1 MNARNHRKRTP
12 LHVAAEEGQEELIT
26 FLLSNKA
33 DANITDPDGY
43 TPVDLAAKNQHRDAA
58 KIFLKHPPPST
69 KDHSVKMALEDVM
82 TCSDV
87 KDGLVKDKI
96 SEISPFGYALGLM

>member
-26 FLLSNKA
+26 FLLSKKA

-43 TPVDLAAKNQHRDAA
+43 TPVDLAAKNQHKDAVT
-58 KIFLKHPPPST
+58 IFLKHTSSST
-69 KDHSVKMALEDVM
+69 KDNAVKIALEDVM

-87 KDGLVKDKI
+87 RDGLVKDKI
-96 SEISPFGYALGLM
+96 SEISPFGYALGWM